1 VSALPVSRRSALVL
15 CVAAVLALI
24 AAPALAQ
31 PKTTLK
37 MVYPGW
43 DSKTQEEA
51 VRSIIA
57 DFQKQHPDIAVEIIN
72 IPFALMH
79 DKLIVSLRSGD
90 APDLGYILVRWMRE
104 LMQAGFLA
112 DMTKEVATL
121 ERGDWVKTTWDPVT
135 AGGKVYAVAD
145 RVDPWM
151 MFYNRDLFAKA
162 GIREFPQTMDDF
174 VAAAQK
180 LTTGKTYGFGLVG
193 AKHGTLMGQY
203 LNFLY
208 AFHGN
213 LLTADGKAAA
223 VNDDAG
229 VAALTFYTDLHRKW
243 KVAPPSSPGDS
254 RNEVRQLF
262 FTEQVAMMV
271 DGPWATGT
279 IREMAPKV
287 NWGVGK
293 IPQVSGKERRSPLSA
308 WYYTTFASSRNK
320 DAAWKL
326 ISFMLRPENQAKGVV
341 TLPAQGRAAKMPRF
355 ATAEWA
361 PWFDAARFAHPEPS
375 TEHYNA
381 IADIM
386 GDAIQE
392 VMHGRK
398 APKQAADEAAKR
410 VNALLK

>member
-1 VSALPVSRRSALVL
+1 MAHVL
-15 CVAAVLALI
+15 AVLTAL
-24 AAPALAQ
+24 AMLVFAGPGFAQ

-37 MVYPGW
+37 MAYPGW
-43 DSKTQEEA
+43 DSKVQEEA
-51 VRSIIA
+51 VRSIVA
-57 DFQKQHPDIAVEIIN
+57 DFEKQNPDIKVEIVN
-72 IPFALMH
+72 IPFGMMH

-90 APDLGYILVRWMRE
+90 APDLGYVVVRWMRE
-104 LMQAGFLA
+104 LQQAGFLA
-112 DMTKEVATL
+112 DMTAQVNTL
-121 ERGDWVKTTWDPVT
+121 DKGDWVKTTWDPVT
-135 AGGKVYAVAD
+135 VGGKVYGVAD

-151 MFYNRDLFAKA
+151 MFYNKDLFAKA
-162 GIREFPQTMDDF
+162 GIKEFPATMDEF

-180 LTTGKTYGFGLVG
+180 LTKDRTYGFGLVG

-213 LLTADGKAAA
+213 LLTPDGKAPA
-223 VNDDAG
+223 VNDENG
-229 VAALTFYTDLHRKW
+229 VAALAFYTDLHRKY
-243 KVAPPSSPGDS
+243 KVAPPSAPGDS

-279 IREMAPKV
+279 LKEMAPKV

-293 IPQVSGKERRSPLSA
+293 IPQVAGKDRRSPLSA
-308 WYYTTFASSRNK
+308 WYYTTFSSSKNK
-320 DAAWKL
+320 DAALKL
-326 ISFMLRPENQAKGVV
+326 ISFMLKPENEAKGVV
-341 TLPAQGRAAKMPRF
+341 TLPAQGRAAKLPRF

-361 PWFDAARFAHPEPS
+361 PWLDAARFAAPEPS

-392 VMHGRK
+392 VMHGK
-398 APKQAADEAAKR
+398 KTAKQAADDAAAR
-410 VNALLK
+410 VDKLLK

>member
-1 VSALPVSRRSALVL
+1 VDRPRCRPSLAGTL
-15 CVAAVLALI
+15 AAVLATVLL
-24 AAPALAQ
+24 AGTALAQ

-43 DSKTQEEA
+43 DSKVQEEA
-51 VRSIIA
+51 VRGIVA
-57 DFQKQHPDIAVEIIN
+57 DFQKQNPDIAVEIIN

-104 LMQAGFLA
+104 LQQAGFLA
-112 DMTKEVATL
+112 DMTAL
-121 ERGDWVKTTWDPVT
+121 ANSLDRGDWVKSTWDPVT
-135 AGGKVYAVAD
+135 VGGTVHGIAD

-151 MFYNRDLFAKA
+151 MFYNKDLFAKA
-162 GIREFPQTMDDF
+162 GIKEFPSTMEDF

-213 LLTADGKAAA
+213 LLTPDGKKAA
-223 VNDDAG
+223 VNDDNG
-229 VAALTFYTDLHRKW
+229 VAALQFYTDMHRKH
-243 KVAPPSSPGDS
+243 KIAQPSAPGDS

-279 IREMAPKV
+279 FREMAPRL

-293 IPQVSGKERRSPLSA
+293 IPQVAGKPRRSPLSA
-308 WYYTTFASSRNK
+308 WYYTTFASSKNK
-320 DAAWKL
+320 EAAAKL
-326 ISFMLRPENQAKGVV
+326 IAFMLRPENEARGVV
-341 TLPAQGRAAKMPRF
+341 TLPAQGKAAKLPRF

-361 PWFDAARFAHPEPS
+361 PWLDAARYADPEPS

-381 IADIM
+381 ISDIM

-392 VMHGRK
+392 VLHGK
-398 APKQAADEAAKR
+398 KTAKQAADDAAGR
-410 VNALLK
+410 VQRLIK

>member
-1 VSALPVSRRSALVL
+1 VLAILVALVTL
-15 CVAAVLALI
+15 VVAV
-24 AAPALAQ
+24 PGFAQ

-37 MVYPGW
+37 MAYPGW
-43 DSKTQEEA
+43 DSKVQEEA

-57 DFQKQHPDIAVEIIN
+57 DFEKQNPDIAVEIVN

-90 APDLGYILVRWMRE
+90 APDLGYVVVRWMRE
-104 LMQAGFLA
+104 LQQAGFLA
-112 DMTKEVATL
+112 DITAQVNTL
-121 ERGDWVKTTWDPVT
+121 DRGDWVKSTWDPVT
-135 AGGKVYAVAD
+135 VGGRVYGVAD

-151 MFYNRDLFAKA
+151 MFYNKDLFVKA
-162 GIREFPQTMDDF
+162 GIKEFPATMEEF
-174 VAAAQK
+174 VAVAQK
-180 LTTGKTYGFGLVG
+180 LTRDRTYGFGLVG
-193 AKHGTLMGQY
+193 AKHGTLMGQF

-208 AFHGN
+208 AFHGD
-213 LLTADGKAAA
+213 LLTPDGKAPA
-223 VNDDAG
+223 VNSDAS
-229 VAALTFYTDLHRKW
+229 VAALQFYTDLHRKFR
-243 KVAPPSSPGDS
+243 AAQPSAPGDS

-279 IREMAPKV
+279 LKEMAPKV

-293 IPQVSGKERRSPLSA
+293 IPQVRGKERRSPLSA
-308 WYYTTFASSRNK
+308 WYYTTFAGSKNK
-320 DAAWKL
+320 EAAWKL
-326 ISFMLRPENQAKGVV
+326 IAFMLKPENEAKGVV
-341 TLPAQGRAAKMPRF
+341 TLPAQGRAAKQARF

-361 PWFDAARFAHPEPS
+361 PWLDAARFAAPEPS

-381 IADIM
+381 ISDIM

-398 APKQAADEAAKR
+398 TAKQAADDAAGR
-410 VNALLK
+410 VKALLK

>member
-1 VSALPVSRRSALVL
+1 MTRLRHRWSPA
-15 CVAAVLALI
+15 VAAATAIVALLLAGS
-24 AAPALAQ
+24 ALAQ

-43 DSKTQEEA
+43 DSKAQEEA
-51 VRSIIA
+51 VRGIIA
-57 DFQKQHPDIAVEIIN
+57 DFQKQNPDIAVEIIN

-104 LMQAGFLA
+104 LQQAGFLA
-112 DMTKEVATL
+112 DMTAQVNTL
-121 ERGDWVKTTWDPVT
+121 DKADWVKSTWDPVT
-135 AGGKVYAVAD
+135 AGGKIHGVAD

-151 MFYNRDLFAKA
+151 MFYNKDLFAKA
-162 GIREFPQTMDDF
+162 GITEFPSTMDEF

-180 LTTGKTYGFGLVG
+180 LTKDKTYGFGLVG

-213 LLTADGKAAA
+213 LLTPDGKQAA
-223 VNDDAG
+223 VNDANG
-229 VAALTFYTDLHRKW
+229 VAALQFYTDMHTKY
-243 KVAPPSSPGDS
+243 KIAPPSAPGDS

-279 IREMAPKV
+279 FREMAPKL

-293 IPQVSGKERRSPLSA
+293 IPQVAGKTRRSPLSA
-308 WYYTTFASSRNK
+308 WYYTTFASSK
-320 DAAWKL
+320 KQEAAWKL
-326 ISFMLRPENQAKGVV
+326 IAFMLRPENEARGVV
-341 TLPAQGRAAKMPRF
+341 TLPAQGRAAKLPRF
-355 ATAEWA
+355 AGPEWA
-361 PWFDAARFAHPEPS
+361 PWLDAARFADPEPS

-392 VMHGRK
+392 VLHGKK
-398 APKQAADEAAKR
+398 AVKAAADDAAAR
-410 VNALLK
+410 VNRLIK